1 LSERQG
7 RFCIGQKNSNLSELK
22 ANESDGNKTM
32 LDTTY
37 DYNNPFIA
45 PSDGYIG
52 CYRSMCSVYGSN
64 QTPSASTTP
73 LAELFTTNVDAT
85 ASLFVRKG
93 MKICVSN
100 GGIAYT
106 EFE

>member
-1 LSERQG
+1 M
-7 RFCIGQKNSNLSELK
+7 SELK
-22 ANESDGNKTM
+22 ATKSDGNKTM

-37 DYNNPFIA
+37 GYNNPFLV

-52 CYRSMCSVYGSN
+52 CYRSMASVYGSN

-73 LAELFTTNVDAT
+73 LAELYTTQVDST

-100 GGIAYT
+100 GSIAYT
-106 EFE
+106 RLE